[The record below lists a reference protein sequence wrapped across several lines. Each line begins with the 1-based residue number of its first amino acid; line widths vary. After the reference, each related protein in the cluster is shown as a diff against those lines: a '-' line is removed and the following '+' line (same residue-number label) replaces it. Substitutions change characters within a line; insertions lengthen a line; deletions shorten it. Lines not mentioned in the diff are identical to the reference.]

1 MRTEDDLRSAFTPQE
16 RYTPTVDLTKVS
28 QGAARRRRARTGAG
42 LAVTAVAAG
51 AAAAIVITQLPA
63 AGPSHQTALL
73 HPAKPTAH
81 ARSTAHATP
90 TAHAVPATLTARE
103 VLLRAATVAAG
114 SPSTGI
120 YWREEE
126 ITGTLLGY
134 ASGPRVYAVDQ
145 RYAPITGWDSRSAG
159 QRTWTLPST
168 GETTVP
174 LPGGATA
181 AWQAAGSPAL
191 PRTSSAQQAW
201 WQVGG
206 NVGNLG
212 NEQLTYTQLQ
222 ALPAGPA
229 GLAKAMRAEI
239 AQEYKQEQ
247 VPAADQDA
255 TFRMFEISAV
265 LLKEPIP
272 APVRAAVFKV
282 LASLPDVHTIGTV
295 TDPLG
300 HSGYGIVLGG
310 GSDGADPFARLQDT
324 AVEVLVIDPGTGE
337 LVDDEQVQTALPA
350 GVTPASSG
358 AVPGFANCEAILAA
372 IHVPGTTCAPSGVKP
387 SYGTQ
392 QVMVVTTPGGDQT
405 MVQLGQPLL
414 AVPEGTVVSY
424 DAVIT
429 AGWTSTRPVL
439 PPAADQFD
447 AATQGKG

>member
-1 MRTEDDLRSAFTPQE
+1 MRTEDDLRSAFTQQE
-16 RYTPTVDLTKVS
+16 QHTPTVDLTQVRHR
-28 QGAARRRRARTGAG
+28 AIRRRRARTGAG

-51 AAAAIVITQLPA
+51 AAAAIAITQLPA
-63 AGPSHQTALL
+63 AGPSHQAALPA

-81 ARSTAHATP
+81 TAKP
-90 TAHAVPATLTARE
+90 TVPATLTARE
-103 VLLRAATVAAG
+103 VLLRAAAVAAS
-114 SPSTGI
+114 SPATGT

-126 ITGTLLGY
+126 VTGSLLGY
-134 ASGPRVYAVDQ
+134 ASGTQAYAVDQ
-145 RYAPITGWDSRSAG
+145 RSAPVTAWDSRSAD
-159 QRTWTLPST
+159 QRTWTFPAT
-168 GETTVP
+168 GDTTVP
-174 LPGGATA
+174 LAGGATA

-191 PRTSSAQQAW
+191 PRSSSTQQAW

-206 NVGNLG
+206 NVGQLG
-212 NEQLTYTQLQ
+212 NEQLTYAQLQ
-222 ALPAGPA
+222 ALPASPA
-229 GLAKAMRAEI
+229 ALAKAMRSEI

-247 VPAADQDA
+247 VPAADQSDQDV
-255 TFRMFEISAV
+255 TFRMFEVSAV

-272 APVRAAVFKV
+272 APVRAAVFQV
-282 LASLPDVHTIGTV
+282 LASLPGVHTIGTV

-310 GSDGADPFARLQDT
+310 GSDGPDPFARLQDT
-324 AVEVLVIDPGTGE
+324 AAEVLVIDSATGE

-358 AVPGFANCEAILAA
+358 AVPGFANCKAILAA
-372 IHVPGTTCAPSGVKP
+372 VDVPGTTCVPSGVKP
-387 SYGTQ
+387 SYGAG
-392 QVMVVTTPGGDQT
+392 QVMTVTTPSGDQT

-429 AGWTSTRPVL
+429 AGWTSARPVL

>member
-1 MRTEDDLRSAFTPQE
+1 MRTEDDLRSAFSEQE
-16 RYTPTVDLTKVS
+16 RHKPTVDVTQVR
-28 QGAARRRRARTGAG
+28 QRAARRRRARTGAG

-63 AGPSHQTALL
+63 AGPSHQTALPG
-73 HPAKPTAH
+73 HPAKPTTH
-81 ARSTAHATP
+81 AEP
-90 TAHAVPATLTARE
+90 TTHTKPTVPATLTARE
-103 VLLRAATVAAG
+103 VLLRAAAVAAS
-114 SPSTGI
+114 SPSTGT

-126 ITGTLLGY
+126 ITGNLLGY
-134 ASGPRVYAVDQ
+134 ASGTQAYAVDQ
-145 RYAPITGWDSRSAG
+145 RNAPITSWDSRSAG
-159 QRTWTLPST
+159 QRTWIFPST
-168 GETTVP
+168 GETTIP
-174 LPGGATA
+174 LAGGATT

-191 PRTSSAQQAW
+191 PRTSSTQQAW

-212 NEQLTYTQLQ
+212 NEQLTYAQLQ
-222 ALPAGPA
+222 ALPASSA

-239 AQEYKQEQ
+239 AQEDKQEQ
-247 VPAADQDA
+247 VPATDQDV

-272 APVRAAVFKV
+272 APVRAAVFQV
-282 LASLPDVHTIGTV
+282 LASLPGVHTIGTV

-310 GSDGADPFARLQDT
+310 GSDGPDPFARLQDT
-324 AVEVLVIDPGTGE
+324 AAEVLVIDSGTGE

-358 AVPGFANCEAILAA
+358 AIPGFANCKAILADVD
-372 IHVPGTTCAPSGVKP
+372 VPGTTCVPSEVKP
-387 SYGTQ
+387 SYGTGK
-392 QVMVVTTPGGDQT
+392 VMTVTTPSGDQT

-414 AVPEGTVVSY
+414 AVPAGTVVSY

-429 AGWTSTRPVL
+429 AGWTSGRPVL